1 MKRVN
6 MHKFYQFY
14 VIVDKYGNIHDT
26 YADRKE
32 ANHYYHLL
40 NGKSESMAI
49 KAAVSKTEDSQ
60 ELAVYA
66 STMKEA
72 LMLAKNEF

>member
-1 MKRVN
+1 
-6 MHKFYQFY
+6 
-14 VIVDKYGNIHDT
+14 
-26 YADRKE
+26 
-32 ANHYYHLL
+32 
-40 NGKSESMAI
+40 MAI

>member
-1 MKRVN
+1 
-6 MHKFYQFY
+6 MHKFYRFY

-32 ANHYYHLL
+32 VNHYYHLL

-66 STMKEA
+66 NTMKDA
-72 LMLAKNEF
+72 LKLAKNEF